1 MDYKDPI
8 EVAKQLLAEE
18 NSAVADVVEAETI
31 LDLDDEQDTE
41 GKKPKIDTDKGTEG
55 KDKKNKASIKTK
67 SSSASAKIEKP
78 AVTKEHLDALFTG
91 EELSEDFKEKA
102 STIFEAAINEKA
114 TEVEAEL
121 HEQFEVSMTEAVETL
136 QKEVTER
143 LDDYLGYVVEEWMK
157 ENELAVESGIRTEVA
172 ESFIHGLREL
182 FESAYID
189 VPEEQYD
196 LVDGLSTEVEELRG
210 KLDEAINE
218 NIETSKDK
226 ANAEC
231 ALVFEEETEGM
242 LETDV
247 DRLRT
252 LAEGLEFDSVEQF
265 KEKLNILKESY
276 SETTNVISEETD
288 VTTPDQDMEKST
300 SPAMEAYTRALR
312 NPLTK

>member
-55 KDKKNKASIKTK
+55 KDKKNKASVNMK

-121 HEQFEVSMTEAVETL
+121 HEQFEASMAEAVETL

-196 LVDGLSTEVEELRG
+196 LVDGLATEVEDLRG

>member
-18 NSAVADVVEAETI
+18 NEAMVDVVEAETI

-41 GKKPKIDTDKGTEG
+41 GKKTKIDTDKGTEG
-55 KDKKNKASIKTK
+55 KDKKNKASLNMKP
-67 SSSASAKIEKP
+67 SSASAKIEKP
-78 AVTKEHLDALFTG
+78 AMTKEHLDALFTG

-114 TEVEAEL
+114 AEVEVAL
-121 HEQFEVSMTEAVETL
+121 NEQFEVAISEAVENL

-196 LVDGLSTEVEELRG
+196 LVDGLATEVEDLRE
-210 KLDEAINE
+210 KLDAAINE
-218 NIETSKDK
+218 NIE
-226 ANAEC
+226 ANKERDLAEC

-252 LAEGLEFDSVEQF
+252 LAEGLEFESVDQF
-265 KEKLNILKESY
+265 REKLNILKESY
-276 SETTNVISEETD
+276 SEGNNVITEETD
-288 VTTPDQDMEKST
+288 VTTPDEGTEESI
-300 SPAMEAYTRALR
+300 SPMMEAYTRALR

>member
-18 NSAVADVVEAETI
+18 NSAVVDVVEAETI

-55 KDKKNKASIKTK
+55 KDKKNKATLNMK
-67 SSSASAKIEKP
+67 SSKASAKVEKL
-78 AVTKEHLDALFTG
+78 AATKEHLDALFTG

-121 HEQFEVSMTEAVETL
+121 HEQFEATMAEAVEDL

-172 ESFIHGLREL
+172 EGFIHGLKEL
-182 FESAYID
+182 FESSYID

-196 LVDGLSTEVEELRG
+196 LVDGLATEVEDLRE
-210 KLDEAINE
+210 KLDLAVNE
-218 NIETSKDK
+218 NIETTKEK
-226 ANAEC
+226 ALAEC

-242 LETDV
+242 LETDI

-252 LAEGLEFDSVEQF
+252 LAEGLEFETVDQF

-276 SETTNVISEETD
+276 SETASNTVTEED
-288 VTTPDQDMEKST
+288 ITTPDQGVEQSVSPIMEH
-300 SPAMEAYTRALR
+300 YTRALR
-312 NPLTK
+312 NPLK

>member
-18 NSAVADVVEAETI
+18 NSAVVDVVEAETI

-55 KDKKNKASIKTK
+55 KDKKNKASLNMKPSK
-67 SSSASAKIEKP
+67 ASGKIEKL

-91 EELSEDFKEKA
+91 EELTEEFKEKA

-121 HEQFEVSMTEAVETL
+121 HEKFEATMSEAVETL

-196 LVDGLSTEVEELRG
+196 LVDGLATEVEELRG
-210 KLDEAINE
+210 KLDEAVNE
-218 NIETSKDK
+218 TIETSKEK
-226 ANAEC
+226 TVAEC
-231 ALVFEEETEGM
+231 ALAFEEETEGM
-242 LETDV
+242 LETDI
-247 DRLRT
+247 DRLGT
-252 LAEGLEFDSVEQF
+252 LAEGLEFDTVDQF
-265 KEKLNILKESY
+265 REKLNILKESY
-276 SETTNVISEETD
+276 SETANTVTEEED
-288 VTTPDQDMEKST
+288 ITTPDQDKTHEA
-300 SPAMEAYTRALR
+300 SPIMEAYTRALR
-312 NPLTK
+312 NPLTQ

>member
-18 NSAVADVVEAETI
+18 NSAVANVVEAETI
-31 LDLDDEQDTE
+31 LDLDDEQDAE

-143 LDDYLGYVVEEWMK
+143 LDDYLG
-157 ENELAVESGIRTEVA
+157 
-172 ESFIHGLREL
+172 
-182 FESAYID
+182 
-189 VPEEQYD
+189 
-196 LVDGLSTEVEELRG
+196 
-210 KLDEAINE
+210 
-218 NIETSKDK
+218 
-226 ANAEC
+226 
-231 ALVFEEETEGM
+231 
-242 LETDV
+242 
-247 DRLRT
+247 
-252 LAEGLEFDSVEQF
+252 
-265 KEKLNILKESY
+265 
-276 SETTNVISEETD
+276 
-288 VTTPDQDMEKST
+288 
-300 SPAMEAYTRALR
+300 
-312 NPLTK
+312 

>member
-18 NSAVADVVEAETI
+18 NSAVVDVVEAETI

-55 KDKKNKASIKTK
+55 KDKKNKATLNMK
-67 SSSASAKIEKP
+67 SSKASAKVEKL
-78 AVTKEHLDALFTG
+78 AATKEHLDALFTG

-121 HEQFEVSMTEAVETL
+121 HEQFEATMAEAVEDL

-172 ESFIHGLREL
+172 EGFIHGLKEL
-182 FESAYID
+182 FESSYID

-196 LVDGLSTEVEELRG
+196 LVDGLATEVEDLRE
-210 KLDEAINE
+210 KLDLAVNE
-218 NIETSKDK
+218 NIETTKEK
-226 ANAEC
+226 ALAEC

-242 LETDV
+242 LETDI

-252 LAEGLEFDSVEQF
+252 LAEGLEFETVDQF

-276 SETTNVISEETD
+276 SETTSNTVTEED
-288 VTTPDQDMEKST
+288 ITTPDQGVEQSVSPIMEH
-300 SPAMEAYTRALR
+300 YTRALR
-312 NPLTK
+312 NPLK